1 MSKTAQTLIDK
12 AASLA
17 EGMKR
22 NMDKAQQLGIDNA
35 YIARLEAEM
44 DTLRATDR
52 AVEEAAAHIAELRA
66 RNNEAMR
73 FLRDDVQNAKKAV
86 KGRYDKLDW
95 HTFGIADKQ

>member
-22 NMDKAQQLGIDNA
+22 NMDKAKQLGIDNA

-73 FLRDDVQNAKKAV
+73 LLRDDVQNAKKAV

-95 HTFGIADKQ
+95 HTFGITDKQ

>member
-22 NMDKAQQLGIDNA
+22 NQDKAQQLGIDNA

-73 FLRDDVQNAKKAV
+73 LLRDDVQNAKKAV

-95 HTFGIADKQ
+95 HTFDITDKQ

>member
-22 NMDKAQQLGIDNA
+22 NMDKVQQWGIDNG

-73 FLRDDVQNAKKAV
+73 LLRDDVQNAKKAV
-86 KGRYDKLDW
+86 KGHYDKLDW
-95 HTFGIADKQ
+95 HTFGITDKQ

>member
-17 EGMKR
+17 EGLKR

-73 FLRDDVQNAKKAV
+73 LLRDDVQNAKKAV
-86 KGRYDKLDW
+86 KRRYDKLDW

>member
-22 NMDKAQQLGIDNA
+22 NQDKAQQLGIDNG

-73 FLRDDVQNAKKAV
+73 LLRDDVQNAKKVV

-95 HTFGIADKQ
+95 HTFGITDKQ

>member
-66 RNNEAMR
+66 HNNEAMR
-73 FLRDDVQNAKKAV
+73 LLRDDVQNAKKAV

-95 HTFGIADKQ
+95 HTFGITDKQ